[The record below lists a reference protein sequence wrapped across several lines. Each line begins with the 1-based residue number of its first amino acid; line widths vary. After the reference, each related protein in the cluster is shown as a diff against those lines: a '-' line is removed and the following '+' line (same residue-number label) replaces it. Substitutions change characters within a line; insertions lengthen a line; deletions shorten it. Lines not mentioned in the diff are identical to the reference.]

1 MAINGNTL
9 INMHTKYGVL
19 SYLVGNYDKTHK
31 IIEKTPNCQY
41 VLVTDNPSFK
51 DESGYE
57 VVYAPELSRFNNN
70 FDKILYIR
78 YHPFLFIDCD
88 IVLRIDASV
97 QVRDDLTRIFQDF
110 EKGDSQLAVHI
121 HPTRNTVYDELVAW
135 VQQRG
140 MDVDEA
146 NKVLQFMTQF
156 EGYNVKD
163 YKHLIQLSWSMEK
176 NTPAIQRLD
185 ELTYAWNKYLGNNSD
200 FRCDQCV
207 FSFVVAKYF
216 NQLPMDI
223 WDMRILFGKYFLWYP
238 HNSDVPFQFD
248 MKELKPAYW
257 LNKRIQTKREQDL

>member
-1 MAINGNTL
+1 
-9 INMHTKYGVL
+9 MHTKYGIL
-19 SYLVGNYDKTHK
+19 TYLFGDYDKLHP
-31 IIEKTPNCQY
+31 IITKTPDTQY
-41 VLVTDNPSFK
+41 VLVTDNRNLVSDDWTIVYK
-51 DESGYE
+51 DF
-57 VVYAPELSRFNNN
+57 PDTLSN
-70 FDKILYIR
+70 FDKCLYVR
-78 YHPFLFIDCD
+78 YHPFEFVNAD

-140 MDVDEA
+140 MDIDEA
-146 NKVLQFMTQF
+146 NKVLQFMA
-156 EGYNVKD
+156 
-163 YKHLIQLSWSMEK
+163 QLSWSMEK

-207 FSFVVAKYF
+207 FSFVIAKYF
-216 NQLPMDI
+216 NQLPMDV

>member
-1 MAINGNTL
+1 MKPY
-9 INMHTKYGVL
+9 KYAVL
-19 SYLVGNYDKTHK
+19 TYLFGSYDKLHP
-31 IIEKTPNCQY
+31 IITKTPDTQY
-41 VLVTDNPSFK
+41 VLVTDNRNLVSDDWTIVYK
-51 DESGYE
+51 DF
-57 VVYAPELSRFNNN
+57 PTDND
-70 FDKILYIR
+70 FDKCLYVR
-78 YHPFLFIDCD
+78 YHPFEFVNAD

-121 HPTRNTVYDELVAW
+121 HPTRYTVYDELVAW

-140 MDVDEA
+140 MDIDEA
-146 NKVLQFMTQF
+146 NKVIQFMTQY

-216 NQLPMDI
+216 NQLPMDV

>member
-1 MAINGNTL
+1 MKPY
-9 INMHTKYGVL
+9 KYAVL
-19 SYLVGNYDKTHK
+19 TYLFGGYDKLHP
-31 IIEKTPNCQY
+31 IITKTPDTQY
-41 VLVTDNPSFK
+41 VLVTDNRNLVSDDWTIVYK
-51 DESGYE
+51 DF
-57 VVYAPELSRFNNN
+57 PDTLSD
-70 FDKILYIR
+70 FDKCLYVR
-78 YHPFLFIDCD
+78 YHPFEFVNAD

-140 MDVDEA
+140 MDIDEA
-146 NKVLQFMTQF
+146 NKVIQFMTQY

-163 YKHLIQLSWSMEK
+163 YKHLIQLPWSMEK

-185 ELTYAWNKYLGNNSD
+185 ELTYAWNKYLGNGSD

-207 FSFVVAKYF
+207 FSFVIAKYF
-216 NQLPMDI
+216 NLLPIDV

-248 MKELKPAYW
+248 IKDLKPAYW